1 MNLKARKAASCVV
14 GFIVVLGFANC
25 NKKSGEAVVLEREH
39 IAVREPTPTPIP
51 EPSASPTESTIEPTP
66 GLNESTSS
74 EEVVTELHENEVN
87 VDGYVMKKN
96 VRGTGKDPRASDHE
110 QWIVKVEMNAGGRRF
125 NVQTDQARWE
135 QLAIG
140 DHIEVAYREGK
151 YTGTVWAAEIK

>member
-1 MNLKARKAASCVV
+1 MNFKTRKAASCVV
-14 GFIVVLGFANC
+14 GLIVVLGFANC
-25 NKKSGEAVVLEREH
+25 NKKGGEAVVLEKEH

-51 EPSASPTESTIEPTP
+51 EPSASPTESTTEPNP
-66 GLNESTSS
+66 DMSESTSS
-74 EEVVTELHENEVN
+74 EKVVTELLEDEVN

-110 QWIVKVEMNAGGRRF
+110 QWIVKVEMNAGGRLF

-135 QLAIG
+135 KLTIG
-140 DHIEVAYREGK
+140 DHVEVAYREGK